1 MFWKFQNSIT
11 FLIHVIILS
20 FFLNTTYSSRIIFRI
35 RFVSE
40 NYNKNV
46 KLLMIKITGII
57 KQMHYCSPSICIAF
71 MVIIVWKNNI
81 YNLNFVFVV
90 SILLSFMLLFG
101 LPIKGN
107 YQCNIFRNNFFNLFN
122 KVNPFIY
129 QQDINYY
136 YSFLLCKYFIQVEYI
151 QKN

>member
-20 FFLNTTYSSRIIFRI
+20 FFLNTTSSSRIIFRI

-90 SILLSFMLLFG
+90 SILLSFMLLFS
-101 LPIKGN
+101 LPIKEN
-107 YQCNIFRNNFFNLFN
+107 YQCNIFRNNFFYLFN

-129 QQDINYY
+129 QQDINY
-136 YSFLLCKYFIQVEYI
+136 
-151 QKN
+151 